1 MDGQGEPRTIEPR
14 KRLTPVFLTAALILA
29 VLTPAVQA
37 APRQTPSGQPVPRY
51 VSLKFDKV
59 YARAGPGED
68 HKLLW
73 VYQAKGLP
81 VQVIAENSEWR
92 RICDPDGGMA
102 WVHRR
107 LTSGE
112 STVMRVKP
120 TRLALHKKPRA
131 EAEITAY
138 MNPRSIAE
146 LPKTCEDGWCRV
158 RSEGVS
164 GWAPASE
171 LWGTSDAIQCKVG
184 RPGVARSR

>member
-1 MDGQGEPRTIEPR
+1 MFGPGNAQ
-14 KRLTPVFLTAALILA
+14 L
-29 VLTPAVQA
+29 
-37 APRQTPSGQPVPRY
+37 PVPPM
-51 VSLKFDKV
+51 LMFD
-59 YARAGPGED
+59 
-68 HKLLW
+68 
-73 VYQAKGLP
+73 
-81 VQVIAENSEWR
+81 
-92 RICDPDGGMA
+92 RIVKITEDGGMA

>member
-1 MDGQGEPRTIEPR
+1 MDGQGELQSIARR
-14 KRLTPVFLTAALILA
+14 KAATPVFLTLALIFA
-29 VLTPAVQA
+29 VCAPAAQA

-73 VYQAKGLP
+73 VYEAKGLP
-81 VQVIAENSEWR
+81 VQVVAENTEWR

-112 STVMRVKP
+112 ATVMRVKP
-120 TRLALHKKPRA
+120 TPLGLHKKPRA
-131 EAEITAY
+131 EAEIVAY
-138 MNPRSIAE
+138 LTPRSIAE
-146 LPKTCEDGWCRV
+146 LVKDCDEGWCKV
-158 RSEGVS
+158 RSQGVS
-164 GWAPASE
+164 GWAQAAE
-171 LWGTSDAIQCKVG
+171 LWGVSDAIQCKG
-184 RPGVARSR
+184 GGARATRSR

>member
-1 MDGQGEPRTIEPR
+1 MDGQGELRTIDRR
-14 KRLTPVFLTAALILA
+14 KAATLTFLTVALIWAACAPLA
-29 VLTPAVQA
+29 LA

-68 HKLLW
+68 HRLLW
-73 VYQAKGLP
+73 VYEAKGLP
-81 VQVIAENSEWR
+81 VQVIAENIEWR

-131 EAEITAY
+131 EAEIVAY
-138 MNPRSIAE
+138 LNPRSIAE
-146 LPKTCEDGWCRV
+146 LTKDCEKGWCKV
-158 RSEGVS
+158 RGDGVS
-164 GWAPASE
+164 GWAPAGE
-171 LWGTSDAIQCKVG
+171 LWGTSPAIQCKVG
-184 RPGVARSR
+184 RTGAPRSR